1 MEHYL
6 GVTKAAGISDEEIGA
21 AQAIVMAV
29 SAGKVRAQLREAR
42 RGRNSPR
49 PDENSCS
56 C

>member
-29 SAGKVRAQLREAR
+29 SAGRVRAQFREAR
-42 RGRNSPR
+42 RGRKIPR
-49 PDENSCS
+49 PDENSCK